1 MKKKLIF
8 IIFTIFSLL
17 IISSNCNE
25 NSNEDENEYYEE
37 EDDLAIGNFGD
48 DYGYF
53 KETLKQYLIESRLF
67 HSDREISRNEMKS
80 IFLDIISEGE
90 PDRSPP
96 YLMKIFDQLADY
108 FIEEYYKERNVI
120 RGRDIYDLMDI
131 QKIYS
136 KFGDIVNETSIFD
149 DYNEQEDDLDNK
161 DIIDDL

>member
-1 MKKKLIF
+1 MEKKLTFIF
-8 IIFTIFSLL
+8 LAILSLI

-25 NSNEDENEYYEE
+25 NGIEDDNEYYEE
-37 EDDLAIGNFGD
+37 EDLDYGNIGDEN
-48 DYGYF
+48 GYF

-67 HSDREISRNEMKS
+67 HSDREISRNEMKA
-80 IFLDIISEGE
+80 IFLEVISEGE
-90 PDRSPP
+90 PERSPP
-96 YLMKIFDQLADY
+96 YLIKIFDQLADY
-108 FIEEYYKERNVI
+108 FIEEYYKERKVI

-136 KFGDIVNETSIFD
+136 KFEDIVNETSIFD

>member
-8 IIFTIFSLL
+8 IIFPLFSLL
-17 IISSNCNE
+17 IISSNCNKK
-25 NSNEDENEYYEE
+25 SNENENEYYEE
-37 EDDLAIGNFGD
+37 EDDLDIGNFGN
-48 DYGYF
+48 YGYF
-53 KETLKQYLIESRLF
+53 KEILKQYLIESRLF

-80 IFLDIISEGE
+80 IFLDIISEGD
-90 PDRSPP
+90 PDRSSP
-96 YLMKIFDQLADY
+96 YLMKVFDQLADF
-108 FIEEYYKERNVI
+108 FIEEYYKEGNVI